1 MKILLLTD
9 YYPPESNAPALRC
22 SYHAEYWAKKGHD
35 VTVLT
40 CAPNFPNGI
49 LFEGYKNKL
58 MSTLSTSYSE
68 LSFCE
73 GCVKTAQEGRGN
85 RKKKSPKKKDL
96 KRYDGGD
103 ENENYDRFDVCF

>member
-49 LFEGYKNKL
+49 LAIL
-58 MSTLSTSYSE
+58 LSGNLESHHRKA
-68 LSFCE
+68 LSGIIVQNDSQGFHKGLE
-73 GCVKTAQEGRGN
+73 AHLVSGRLLLGQRRN
-85 RKKKSPKKKDL
+85 Q
-96 KRYDGGD
+96 
-103 ENENYDRFDVCF
+103 